1 MALPHI
7 HNEWQSSQTIKL
19 TNHGVYMRKI
29 LAFLFTSIA
38 LCFSGPTMAT
48 GETILIYS
56 YHNHPPFVTGSYTG
70 LTYDLADA
78 LNKQAAGRYNFQ
90 VSIVPRSRLN
100 YYLKNWIDGKCPND
114 VCEQNWIVP
123 WVNPNW
129 GFIRG
134 DRDNYLW
141 HPLFTDSNVI
151 VSLVTDSFIYN
162 NPESLKGRVLAGM
175 RGHRYVGIDELV
187 TSGDITRIDGNR
199 ERDNIMKVLV
209 NRVTA
214 TLLPNSTMQY
224 LLENDKEIKAKA
236 EQLKLGDEKHQIY
249 VRHLM
254 LPETRTDLMQLIE
267 NIPVQQLVNIKL
279 NN

>member
-1 MALPHI
+1 
-7 HNEWQSSQTIKL
+7 
-19 TNHGVYMRKI
+19 MRKI
-29 LAFLFTSIA
+29 LSFVCTIITLA
-38 LCFSGPTMAT
+38 FSGLSMAT
-48 GETILIYS
+48 PETILIYS
-56 YHNHPPFVTGSYTG
+56 YHNHPPFVTGSYKG
-70 LTYDLADA
+70 LTYELAET

-100 YYLKNWIDGKCPND
+100 YYLKNWIEGNCPEAS
-114 VCEQNWIVP
+114 CEQNWIVP
-123 WVNPNW
+123 WVNPKW

-134 DRDNYLW
+134 TRDNYLW

-162 NPESLKGRVLAGM
+162 NPQSLKGRVLAGM

-187 TSGDITRIDGNR
+187 TSGEVTRIDGNR

-214 TLLPNSTMQY
+214 TLLPASTMQY
-224 LLENDKEIKAKA
+224 LLTNDKEIKAKA
-236 EQLKLGDEKHQIY
+236 EQLKLADEKHQIY

-254 LPETRTDLMQLIE
+254 LPETRTDLMQLIQA
-267 NIPVQQLVNIKL
+267 IPVQQLVNIELPK
-279 NN
+279 